1 MSFHFPGG
9 ARRASTRRPAARDPL
24 SSQGAP
30 AHGTPRSST
39 TATRRASRSRT
50 RALLTSLFVLGL
62 AVLPSAAAATPTSP
76 TALSVAEDVRTAP
89 PGTGVAADTDPTTS
103 SAEAGA
109 VSTTLVSMSP
119 ATVGPGDTLTVVAR
133 IHNGTQDTLESPR
146 ATLGVNWRV
155 VGTRSALDAW
165 AEAPTSQQVAGR
177 MTVENLDPLAPG
189 QDTTVTFSVAAD
201 DLNLAP
207 GSAWGPRPLSVTVE
221 DGGERLDVLR
231 TFFLWGESPA
241 PLPVKVSLIAP
252 VTGPALGLSATTGD
266 AGTPG
271 TTSVE
276 VHAVDEAV
284 DADRRLGRLVSATAD
299 VPEIAWAIDPAIL
312 AAAETSAAPASHAW
326 ATLVR
331 EGTAARTV
339 FGLRPYDPD
348 PAAYA
353 QVGATLPATTTPL
366 PGGAT
371 LDPAWRTDLTYPT
384 DDVLDQR
391 TVRTSVQSGSPLV
404 VVRGDGLAPESSV
417 NHTPTGLATV
427 ATDAGP
433 ATALVADHQ
442 LTKVFTEAT
451 SFERD
456 ADDLSA
462 ADATQRLL
470 ADLAV
475 VASERPTE
483 TRHLVV
489 ALPRSWDP
497 DAAALSA
504 VLGAFH
510 GASWVDVS
518 SIDDLLSSPVPDVA
532 RTSLPGAEVTEGTL
546 PAAEMNA
553 LERARAE
560 VADFATIASDPAP
573 VVQGAEPA
581 LVVPSA
587 IAYRSLPDER
597 TEAVDTAVE
606 GAAMVRSSVSVVP
619 RGLDVMLINTSGN
632 LPVRVRNALD
642 QPVTVQVA
650 LRPDNGLLKVV
661 SFPAGPVPAGAEVDF
676 KVPVRAIGSG
686 DVSVSVELLSVPAG
700 TVVSPPSE
708 FVVQVRAEW
717 ENTGTAIFAGVVALL
732 MIGGIWRTI
741 RRGRSPRRVAELTPA
756 TGVPG
761 AQGGATPSGRS
772 TGHDG

>member
-9 ARRASTRRPAARDPL
+9 ARRASTRRPAAHDPL
-24 SSQGAP
+24 SDQGAP
-30 AHGTPRSST
+30 AHDTSRSST
-39 TATRRASRSRT
+39 TATRRAARSRP

-62 AVLPSAAAATPTSP
+62 AALPSAAAAMTPA
-76 TALSVAEDVRTAP
+76 ALSVAGDVRTAH
-89 PGTGVAADTDPTTS
+89 PGTGSVAADTDPTAS
-103 SAEAGA
+103 STTTDE

-119 ATVGPGDTLTVVAR
+119 TTVGPGDTLTIVAR
-133 IHNGTQDTLESPR
+133 VHNGTQDTLENPQ
-146 ATLGVNWRV
+146 ATLGVNWRP

-165 AEAPTSQQVAGR
+165 ADAPTSQQVAGR
-177 MTVENLDPLAPG
+177 MAVEDLDPLAPG
-189 QDTTVTFSVAAD
+189 ENTTVTFSVAAD
-201 DLNLAP
+201 DLNLQP

-221 DGGERLDVLR
+221 DGGERVDVLR

-241 PLPVKVSLIAP
+241 PVPVKVSLIAP
-252 VTGPALGLSATTGD
+252 VTGPALGLSASTGD
-266 AGTPG
+266 AVTAG

-276 VHAVDEAV
+276 PHAVDEEV
-284 DADRRLGRLVSATAD
+284 GDDRRLGRLVAATAD
-299 VPEIAWAIDPAIL
+299 VPDIAWAIDPAVL
-312 AAAETSAAPASHAW
+312 AAAEASAAPASHAW
-326 ATLVR
+326 ATQLR
-331 EGTAARTV
+331 AGTAARTV

-353 QVGATLPATTTPL
+353 QVGAPLPATTTPL
-366 PGGAT
+366 PGGTT
-371 LDPAWRTDLTYPT
+371 LDPAWRTDLTYPS
-384 DDVLDQR
+384 DGVLDLR

-404 VVRGDGLAPESSV
+404 VVRGDELAPESSV

-427 ATDAGP
+427 PTDAGP

-442 LTKVFTEAT
+442 LTKVFAEAT

-456 ADDLSA
+456 ADALST

-497 DAAALSA
+497 EATALST
-504 VLGAFH
+504 VLGALH
-510 GASWVDVS
+510 GVGWVDVS
-518 SIDDLLSSPVPDVA
+518 PVDELLASPVPDVTRNPLA
-532 RTSLPGAEVTEGTL
+532 ETEVTEGTL

-553 LERARAE
+553 LQRARTE
-560 VADFATIASDPAP
+560 VADFATIAADPAP

-581 LVVPSA
+581 LVVPTA

-597 TEAVDTAVE
+597 TEAVDTAIKD
-606 GAAMVRSSVSVVP
+606 AALIRSAVSIVP
-619 RGLDVMLINTSGN
+619 RGLDVMLINTSGKI
-632 LPVRVRNALD
+632 PVRVRNALD

-661 SFPAGPVPAGAEVDF
+661 SFPVGPVPAGAEVDF

-686 DVSVSVELLSVPAG
+686 DVSVSVELLSVPDG

-717 ENTGTAIFAGVVALL
+717 ENTGTAIFAGLVALL